1 MNYIWEVL
9 LKADEENIPRE
20 DIKFVQA
27 DICSPYMEIALDN
40 LNSNSLPEDNVIEV
54 NEYYRFYEIFK
65 DLFNINFSREQRV
78 KRSAFRYIIALFRG
92 TRLKKRTM

>member
-9 LKADEENIPRE
+9 LKADEETIPRE

-27 DICSPYMEIALDN
+27 DVCSPYMEIALDN

-54 NEYYRFYEIFK
+54 NEYYRFYEI
-65 DLFNINFSREQRV
+65 LRICL
-78 KRSAFRYIIALFRG
+78 I
-92 TRLKKRTM
+92 